1 VNGQCC
7 GGGVRF
13 RLFPKPPYAHP
24 EWPPE
29 TVTVSRPPGSIGPG
43 PADERM
49 RLIFPT
55 DKRYAY
61 GVNAG
66 PLGTPKLDLPPYRGR
81 IHRPVRPDDEGH
93 FDTIPEGTPEFS
105 EAHVFGAVR
114 FVLDIWERYFGRP
127 IEWHFARD
135 YRQLEIVITPQID
148 NAYAGY
154 GYLEVGAHHTPE
166 GALLPYALNFDVMA
180 HELGHLIIYS
190 TIGVPS
196 LAGARGEYYG
206 FQESAADTTA
216 LIAAL
221 HFESLIKN
229 LLEATRGNLYT
240 FNELDRFAE
249 LSPHD
254 QIRLASNDVKLS
266 EFTAGWDDEHKLS
279 QPLTGAMF
287 DIFVDIFQELL
298 VERGLIPREVAEAT
312 RKVRDEPQRAHLVQ
326 PIFEAAYEGH
336 YEGFRAALTDARDY
350 AGKALAETWQRL
362 RADDFSYLE
371 VAQILVRVDNAM
383 TGGRF
388 RRALVESFDWREI
401 GRATVGPRLK
411 PPGPNSHTHSARTIT
426 PDIGHRL
433 PKMSYRERAIAAGIS
448 R

>member
-1 VNGQCC
+1 MVRDCC
-7 GGGVRF
+7 GGVRF
-13 RLFPKPPYAHP
+13 RLFPKPPYVHP

-29 TVTVSRPPGSIGPG
+29 TITVSSPLGSVGPG
-43 PADERM
+43 PSDERM
-49 RLIFPT
+49 RLIFPI
-55 DKRYAY
+55 DKRYSY

-81 IHRPVRPDDEGH
+81 VRRPVCPNDEGH
-93 FDTIPEGTPEFS
+93 FDTIPVDTPQFAD
-105 EAHVFGAVR
+105 AHVFGTVR
-114 FVLDIWERYFGRP
+114 FVLDIWERYFGHP

-135 YRQLEIVITPQID
+135 YRQLEIVILPGLD

-154 GYLEVGAHHTPE
+154 GFMEIGAHPTPD
-166 GALLPYALNFDVMA
+166 GSLAPYALNFDVMA
-180 HELGHLIIYS
+180 HELGHLILYS
-190 TIGVPS
+190 TIGIPS
-196 LAGARGEYYG
+196 PSAERGEYYG

-216 LIAAL
+216 LIASL
-221 HFESLIKN
+221 HFESLLAR
-229 LLEATRGNLYT
+229 LLEETRGNLYV

-266 EFTAGWDDEHKLS
+266 QFSAGWEDEHALS
-279 QPLTGAMF
+279 QPLTGALF
-287 DIFVDIFQELL
+287 DVLVDIFQEML

-312 RKVRDEPQRAHLVQ
+312 RCVRDEPEQAELVQ
-326 PIFEAAYEGH
+326 PIFEAAYEGR
-336 YEGFRAALTDARDY
+336 YEGFRAALIDAREY
-350 AGKALAETWQRL
+350 AGRALAETWQRL

-371 VAQILVRVDNAM
+371 VGQMLIAVDTSM

-411 PPGPNSHTHSARTIT
+411 PPGPRSHTHSARTIT
-426 PDIGHRL
+426 PEVARGW
-433 PKMSYRERAIAAGIS
+433 PQMSYRERAIAAGLNV
-448 R
+448 